1 MKIKTKL
8 NLGVGLLF
16 LLIII
21 LSLVS
26 AFYIFSIKKDT
37 ENILKANYN
46 TLEYS
51 RNMLLSLDEINS
63 NGKKAI
69 TTFETN
75 LDQQSNNVTEAGE
88 DVATRNLQNTFNL
101 LKKNCTDETHIKK
114 AFSSDEIKKWV
125 PDNQNLKAFSEE
137 TLKSQIRQDI
147 FEIMKLNMVAIKQ
160 KSDVAEHTAETANLW
175 IAITGSLCF
184 LIAFNLLINLPNNI
198 ANPIKELTESIKE
211 IANKNYSERV
221 HFMSHNEFG
230 DLAKSFNTMAQ
241 KLEEYH
247 NSNLY
252 KLLFEKKRLETLINN
267 MHDPIIGLDNQG
279 LILFVNDEALKII
292 GMKSEDVIG
301 KTAATLAL
309 TNDLMKSLIIKNL
322 ENESQLLG
330 QKTPPMKIFADGK
343 ESYFEKENVNITIQP
358 TGEED
363 TIDIGDVIILR
374 NITPFKEL
382 DFAKT
387 NFIATISHE
396 LKTPI
401 SAIKFSLLLLEK
413 EQTGIL
419 NEEQIYLIDSI
430 KDDSQRLLKITGE
443 LLELSQVETGN
454 IQLNIEK
461 SNPYEMVQYATEAV
475 KMQAEQKQ
483 IELVVEAEENLPDI
497 KADSEKTVW
506 VLINFLTNAIRY
518 SSEKSKIILKL
529 KTDNHQVLFTVVDT
543 GKGIDNHY
551 LAKVFDKYFQIPG
564 SHKTGTGLGLAI
576 SKEFI
581 EAQGGT
587 IGVESE
593 LGLGSAFYFKL
604 ATV

>member
-16 LLIII
+16 LMIII
-21 LSLVS
+21 LTLVS

-51 RNMLLSLDEINS
+51 RNMLLSLDNINADAE
-63 NGKKAI
+63 KAI
-69 TTFETN
+69 TTFDSN
-75 LDQQSNNVTEAGE
+75 LNKQNRNVTEVGE
-88 DVATRNLQNTFNL
+88 DSVTRSL
-101 LKKNCTDETHIKK
+101 LKNFELLKRNSNDER
-114 AFSSDEIKKWV
+114 
-125 PDNQNLKAFSEE
+125 
-137 TLKSQIRQDI
+137 LKSQIRQDI
-147 FEIMKLNMVAIKQ
+147 FEIMKLNMAAIKQ
-160 KSDVAEHTAETANLW
+160 KSDIAKHTAETANLW
-175 IAITGSLCF
+175 IAITGTFCF
-184 LIAFNLLINLPNNI
+184 LIAFNLLVNLPNNI
-198 ANPIKELTESIKE
+198 ADPIKELTASIKE

-221 HFMSHNEFG
+221 HFMNHNEFG

-247 NSNLY
+247 DSNLY

-267 MHDPIIGLDNQG
+267 MNDPIIGLDDQG
-279 LILFVNDEALKII
+279 IVLFVNDEALKII
-292 GMKSEDVIG
+292 GLKSEEVLG
-301 KTAATLAL
+301 KIAATLAL
-309 TNDLMKSLIIKNL
+309 TNDLMKSLIAKNI
-322 ENESQLLG
+322 ENDAKKSSQKIL
-330 QKTPPMKIFADGK
+330 PMKIFADGK

-358 TGEED
+358 TGED
-363 TIDIGDVIILR
+363 QTIDIGDVIILR

-401 SAIKFSLLLLEK
+401 STMKLSLNLLENK
-413 EQTGIL
+413 QTGPI
-419 NEEQIYLIDSI
+419 NEEQKHLIESI
-430 KDDSQRLLKITGE
+430 KDDGERLLKITGE

-454 IQLNIEK
+454 IKLNIEK
-461 SNPYEMVQYATEAV
+461 SNPYKIVHYATEAV

-483 IELVVEAEENLPDI
+483 IELLVETDENLPMV
-497 KADSEKTVW
+497 KADSEKTSW

-518 SSEKSKIILKL
+518 SSEKSTIKL
-529 KTDNHQVLFTVVDT
+529 RLESKDHQILFTVIDT
-543 GKGIDNHY
+543 GKGIDNRY

-593 LGLGSAFYFKL
+593 LGLGSTFYFKML
-604 ATV
+604 SA

>member
-16 LLIII
+16 LMIII
-21 LSLVS
+21 LTLVS

-51 RNMLLSLDEINS
+51 RNMLLSLDDINADAE
-63 NGKKAI
+63 KAI
-69 TTFETN
+69 ITFDSN
-75 LDQQSNNVTEAGE
+75 LNKQNRNVTEVGE
-88 DVATRNLQNTFNL
+88 DSVTRSL
-101 LKKNCTDETHIKK
+101 LKNFELLKRNSNDER
-114 AFSSDEIKKWV
+114 
-125 PDNQNLKAFSEE
+125 
-137 TLKSQIRQDI
+137 LKSQIRQDI
-147 FEIMKLNMVAIKQ
+147 FEIMKLNMAAIKQ
-160 KSDVAEHTAETANLW
+160 KSDIAKHTAETANLW
-175 IAITGSLCF
+175 IAITGTFCF
-184 LIAFNLLINLPNNI
+184 LIAFNLLVNLPNNI
-198 ANPIKELTESIKE
+198 ADPIKELTASIKE

-221 HFMSHNEFG
+221 HFMNHNEFG

-247 NSNLY
+247 DSNLY

-267 MHDPIIGLDNQG
+267 MNDPIIGLDNQG
-279 LILFVNDEALKII
+279 VVLFVNDEALKII
-292 GMKSEDVIG
+292 GLKSEEVLG

-309 TNDLMKSLIIKNL
+309 TNDLMKSLITKNI
-322 ENESQLLG
+322 ENDAKKSSQKIL
-330 QKTPPMKIFADGK
+330 PMKIFADGK

-358 TGEED
+358 TGED
-363 TIDIGDVIILR
+363 QTIDIGDVIILR

-401 SAIKFSLLLLEK
+401 STMKLSLNLLEN
-413 EQTGIL
+413 EHTGPI
-419 NEEQIYLIDSI
+419 NEEQKHLIESI
-430 KDDSQRLLKITGE
+430 KDDGERLLKITGE

-454 IQLNIEK
+454 IKLNIEK
-461 SNPYEMVQYATEAV
+461 SNPYEIVHYATEAV

-483 IELVVEAEENLPDI
+483 IKLLIETDENLPMV
-497 KADSEKTVW
+497 KADSEKTSW

-518 SSEKSKIILKL
+518 SSEKSTIKL
-529 KTDNHQVLFTVVDT
+529 RLESENHQILFTVIDT
-543 GKGIDNHY
+543 GKGIDNRY

-593 LGLGSAFYFKL
+593 LGLGSTFYFKMQS
-604 ATV
+604 T